1 MSWRVFHDLGF
12 ADCIFLLGLQ
22 YFLLRIMFLNAKT
35 KIHRLIE
42 ETHSIYLGIKLLKT
56 QYDVNICALF
66 KKNTL
71 D

>member
-1 MSWRVFHDLGF
+1 MSWRVFHTLGF

-22 YFLLRIMFLNAKT
+22 YFLLRMFLNAKS

-42 ETHSIYLGIKLLKT
+42 ETHSIGIKLLKT

-66 KKNTL
+66 KKNML